1 MMVWTLRM
9 AWRDSR
15 GSRRRLSLFVM
26 SMVLGVAALV
36 SINSFGDNLR
46 GAIDREARGLLGAD
60 MSLESRAPF
69 PEEVEALIDS
79 LGGSQAQRVSFSSMV
94 LMPSG
99 GDTRLAT
106 VRAVAGDYPFY
117 GAIETDPADAA
128 ETYQRRG
135 AALVD
140 GSLMAQFGLLAGDSV
155 RVGNIWYPV
164 GGRLLK
170 SPRESAAFSLISP
183 RVYIPLA
190 GIDSTLLS
198 RGSRVE
204 YETFF
209 RFEGDVDVD
218 ALSDSLRPRLRALS
232 VGIDTVSEVKRNWNR
247 GLTNLYRFLGLVA
260 VVALLL
266 GSVGVA
272 SAIHVHV
279 RQRVETVALLRCI
292 GAPSRPTFGI
302 YLVQAVVLGLGGSI
316 VGAAVGSALQ
326 VVIPLLIREALP
338 VEVPVQVSV
347 AAALK
352 GIAAGTGVTIA
363 FALLPLLE
371 VRRISPLAA
380 LRSARGVER
389 RKGGVFGRAVVFA
402 VVAAAVAAICV
413 TEAPNW
419 RIGLGYAAAVGV
431 VFGAIGLVASGVVRG
446 VRKALPRRS
455 PYVLRQ
461 GLSNLYRPNNQTRM
475 LLLAL
480 GLGTFLISTLYI
492 VQMTLINQVEVI
504 DREGRPNLVFFDIQ
518 PDQVDGVATEL
529 QQLGLSVMEDV
540 PIVTMRL
547 AAVKG
552 RSITEL
558 REDSTYRVTWA
569 HRREYRSTYRD
580 VLSESEEIVEGG
592 LVPGPP
598 AEGQLPQV
606 SLEEEIATELGVGVG
621 DSLDFDVQGVTVPT
635 VVGSLR
641 RVDWQRLQTNFF
653 VVFPSGVLEKAPRFN
668 VLVTRT
674 DDEATSGTAQ
684 AAVVSRYP
692 NISAIDLSL
701 ILNVVDSVLSRV
713 AFVVQFMALFS
724 VVTGLIVLASAVL
737 VSRVQRIEESVLL
750 KTLGAARGQLAR
762 IFVTEYAMLGLLG
775 ALTGSLLAVT
785 AGWVLSRFVFEATL
799 VVPYFSLLLVVVV
812 VIGVTLL
819 IGLGGS
825 RRVYRRSAMEVLR
838 AEM

>member
-1 MMVWTLRM
+1 M

-15 GSRRRLSLFVM
+15 GSRRRLALFVL

-46 GAIDREARGLLGAD
+46 GAIDGEAKGLLGAD
-60 MSLESRAPF
+60 MSLESSAPF
-69 PEEVEALIDS
+69 PDAIEALIDS
-79 LGGSQAQRVSFSSMV
+79 LGGAQARRVSFSSMV
-94 LMPSG
+94 VMPSG
-99 GDTRLAT
+99 TDTRLAT
-106 VRAVAGDYPFY
+106 IRAVAGGYPFY
-117 GAIETDPADAA
+117 GAIETEPSDASA
-128 ETYQRRG
+128 TYQSHP

-140 GSLMAQFGLLAGDSV
+140 GSLMAQFSLSAGDSI
-155 RVGNIWYPV
+155 RVGTVWYRV

-209 RFEGDVDVD
+209 RFDEERD
-218 ALSDSLRPRLRALS
+218 ADAISDSLRTRLRAAN

-302 YLVQAVVLGLGGSI
+302 YLLQAAVLGLGGSI
-316 VGAAVGSALQ
+316 LGAIVGSGLQ
-326 VVIPLLIREALP
+326 VIVPLLIREVLP
-338 VEVPVQVSV
+338 VEVPVLVSLP
-347 AAALK
+347 AALK
-352 GIAAGTGVTIA
+352 GIAAGTGVTVA
-363 FALLPLLE
+363 FALLPLLA

-380 LRSARGVER
+380 LRSARGVEQQ
-389 RKGGVFGRAVVFA
+389 KGSVTGRLLVFGIMTVAVL
-402 VVAAAVAAICV
+402 AICI
-413 TEAPNW
+413 TEAPSR
-419 RIGLGYAAAVGV
+419 RIGVGYALAVGV
-431 VFGAIGLVASGVVRG
+431 VFAAISLVATGVVR
-446 VRKALPRRS
+446 VARRLLPRRS

-461 GLSNLYRPNNQTRM
+461 GLSNLHRPNNQTRM

-492 VQMTLINQVEVI
+492 VQETLINQVEII

-518 PDQVDGVATEL
+518 ADQAEGVAGEL
-529 QQLGLSVMEDV
+529 NRLGLAVIEDV
-540 PIVTMRL
+540 PIVTMRV
-547 AAVKG
+547 AAVNG
-552 RSITEL
+552 RSIQDL
-558 REDSTYRVTWA
+558 RADTTYHVSWA

-580 VLSESEEIVEGG
+580 QLSGSEDIVEGTF
-592 LVPGPP
+592 LPGPP
-598 AEGQLPQV
+598 AAGQLPRI
-606 SLEEEIATELGVGVG
+606 SLEQEIAGDLGVGLG
-621 DSLDFDVQGVTVPT
+621 DSLEFDVQGVNVPT
-635 VVGSLR
+635 VVGSIR
-641 RVDWQRLQTNFF
+641 TVDWQRMQTNFF
-653 VVFPSGVLEKAPRFN
+653 VVFPSGVLEDAPRFN
-668 VLVTRT
+668 VIVTRT
-674 DDEATSGTAQ
+674 EDDAASGAAQ
-684 AAVVSRYP
+684 AAVISRYP
-692 NISAIDLSL
+692 NVSAIDLSL
-701 ILNVVDSVLSRV
+701 ILSVVDSVLSRV

-724 VVTGLIVLASAVL
+724 VLTGLIVLASAVL

-762 IFVTEYAMLGLLG
+762 IFLTEYAMLGLLG
-775 ALTGSLLAVT
+775 ALTGSALAVT
-785 AGWVLSRFVFEATL
+785 AGWALARFVFETAL
-799 VVPYFSLLLVVVV
+799 VVPYPVMFSVVVV
-812 VIGVTLL
+812 VVAVTLL
-819 IGLGGS
+819 IGLAGS

-838 AEM
+838 SEI

>member
-1 MMVWTLRM
+1 
-9 AWRDSR
+9 
-15 GSRRRLSLFVM
+15 
-26 SMVLGVAALV
+26 
-36 SINSFGDNLR
+36 
-46 GAIDREARGLLGAD
+46 
-60 MSLESRAPF
+60 
-69 PEEVEALIDS
+69 
-79 LGGSQAQRVSFSSMV
+79 
-94 LMPSG
+94 
-99 GDTRLAT
+99 
-106 VRAVAGDYPFY
+106 
-117 GAIETDPADAA
+117 
-128 ETYQRRG
+128 
-135 AALVD
+135 
-140 GSLMAQFGLLAGDSV
+140 
-155 RVGNIWYPV
+155 
-164 GGRLLK
+164 
-170 SPRESAAFSLISP
+170 
-183 RVYIPLA
+183 
-190 GIDSTLLS
+190 
-198 RGSRVE
+198 
-204 YETFF
+204 
-209 RFEGDVDVD
+209 
-218 ALSDSLRPRLRALS
+218 
-232 VGIDTVSEVKRNWNR
+232 
-247 GLTNLYRFLGLVA
+247 
-260 VVALLL
+260 
-266 GSVGVA
+266 
-272 SAIHVHV
+272 
-279 RQRVETVALLRCI
+279 
-292 GAPSRPTFGI
+292 
-302 YLVQAVVLGLGGSI
+302 
-316 VGAAVGSALQ
+316 
-326 VVIPLLIREALP
+326 
-338 VEVPVQVSV
+338 
-347 AAALK
+347 
-352 GIAAGTGVTIA
+352 
-363 FALLPLLE
+363 
-371 VRRISPLAA
+371 
-380 LRSARGVER
+380 
-389 RKGGVFGRAVVFA
+389 
-402 VVAAAVAAICV
+402 
-413 TEAPNW
+413 
-419 RIGLGYAAAVGV
+419 
-431 VFGAIGLVASGVVRG
+431 
-446 VRKALPRRS
+446 
-455 PYVLRQ
+455 VLRQ

-547 AAVKG
+547 AAAKG

-580 VLSESEEIVEGG
+580 VLSDSEEIVEGA

-775 ALTGSLLAVT
+775 ALTGSVLAVT

-838 AEM
+838 AEL